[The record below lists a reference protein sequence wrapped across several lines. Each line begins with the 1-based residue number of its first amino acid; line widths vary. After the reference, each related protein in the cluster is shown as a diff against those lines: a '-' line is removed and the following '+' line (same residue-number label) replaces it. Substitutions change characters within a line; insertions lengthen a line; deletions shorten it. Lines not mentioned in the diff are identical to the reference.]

1 MSARLARRL
10 LAGLL
15 LASLASSCAYY
26 NTFYLAKKYYDTGTN
41 HMPYLV
47 DKPVSVDQASFNKSI
62 DYSKKV
68 IAQYAK
74 SKWVDDAYLLWAR
87 ALLGKDD
94 PLQTINMLQTFT
106 DRYPKS
112 SIAPEARFYLGVAYL
127 HARKYR
133 EGELELAEFLKRA
146 PKHNLVEYALL
157 ERSRALYQLKRY
169 DEAERAAATIIEH
182 HLHTRLLTEA
192 QNSKADAL
200 FAMGEF
206 ARARVGYHVLG
217 ESAETDEDRLAY
229 LFREADCLE
238 GMQAWDT
245 ELALLRGAQS
255 HEAPPPPPAP
265 PGQVSNAPPP
275 TNDRYGRMMVR
286 IGTALL
292 LKGKLDD
299 GLTAYRSVVEDYP
312 RTPLAA
318 EAQYRIGYA
327 YETTADDFDKARDEY
342 AKVKD
347 IAANSAFVDQARQ
360 RQQNLDRL
368 ATFRKAGKDSLE
380 TRAEAGFL
388 LAEQYLFQINKP
400 DRALEEYQKI
410 ATDMAGTPY
419 EAKALMAQAWVL
431 SRKLDRKSEADS
443 LFWVVVRQHPATEA
457 QLASRDYLEME
468 GNEVPQDLIQLPKQT
483 LAQSQEP
490 APALSPV
497 PGTTTP
503 LGSQASH
510 SAAPGVV
517 TPPAMLM
524 GGAGPGGMPN
534 EAPLLPPVAPAAT
547 AGTALGPPMPDSSGG
562 VVAPDTSRGGMAGT
576 APDTSHVRQGVMPP
590 PAQPASRDT
599 TRKP

>member
-1 MSARLARRL
+1 MNARLLRRL
-10 LAGLL
+10 AALVL
-15 LASLASSCAYY
+15 LAAFASSCAYY
-26 NTFYLAKKYYDTGTN
+26 NTFYLAKKYYDTGAG

-47 DKPVSVDQASFNKSI
+47 DKPVTVDQNSFNKSI

-68 IAQYAK
+68 IAQYAN

-94 PLQTINMLQTFT
+94 PLQTVNMLQTFT

-112 SIAPEARFYLGVAYL
+112 PIANDARFYLGVAYL

-133 EGELELAEFLKRA
+133 EGEQELAAFLKKA
-146 PKHNLVEYALL
+146 PKHDLAEYALL

-169 DEAERAAATIIEH
+169 DEAERSAANIIEH
-182 HLHTRLLTEA
+182 FPHTKLLTEA

-217 ESAETDEDRLAY
+217 QGADTDEDRLAY

-238 GMQAWDT
+238 GMQAWDQ
-245 ELALLRGAQS
+245 ELALLKGAQS
-255 HEAPPPPPAP
+255 HEAPPPPPVA
-265 PGQVSNAPPP
+265 PGQAQSAPAPN
-275 TNDRYGRMMVR
+275 NDRYGRLMVR
-286 IGTALL
+286 IGTALM
-292 LKGKLDD
+292 LKGRLDD
-299 GLTAYRSVVEDYP
+299 GLAAYRSVVRDYP

-318 EAQYRIGYA
+318 EAQYRIGYG

-347 IAANSAFVDQARQ
+347 ITANSAFVDQARQ
-360 RQQNLDRL
+360 RQLNLDRL
-368 ATFRKAGKDSLE
+368 AQFRTAGRDSLQA
-380 TRAEAGFL
+380 RAEAGFL

-400 DRALEEYQKI
+400 ERALEEYQKI
-410 ATDMAGTPY
+410 ATDMPGTPY

-431 SRKLDRKSEADS
+431 SRKLDRKAEADS

-468 GNEVPQDLIQLPKQT
+468 GGEVPQDLIKLPKQT
-483 LAQSQEP
+483 LAQSQDA

-497 PGTTTP
+497 PSVATP
-503 LGSQASH
+503 LGSQVPRN
-510 SAAPGVV
+510 APGVV
-517 TPPAMLM
+517 VPPAMLM
-524 GGAGPGGMPN
+524 GGAGPGGTPN
-534 EAPLLPPVAPAAT
+534 EAPLRAP
-547 AGTALGPPMPDSSGG
+547 AGTAIGPPVPDSSGG
-562 VVAPDTSRGGMAGT
+562 TIGAPADSGRGGMAGT
-576 APDTSHVRQGVMPP
+576 APDTSRAHQGVIPP